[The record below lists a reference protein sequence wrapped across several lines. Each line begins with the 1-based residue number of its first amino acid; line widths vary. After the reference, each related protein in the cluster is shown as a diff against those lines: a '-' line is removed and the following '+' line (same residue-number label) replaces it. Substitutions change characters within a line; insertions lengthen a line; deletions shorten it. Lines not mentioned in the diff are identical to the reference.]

1 MRGPD
6 EKQDWMF
13 SYISAEKRVPK
24 DHPLRSIRTMVDVI
38 LKDLSP
44 RFENLYARTGRP
56 SIAPERLLRAL
67 LLQVLYSIRSERLLM
82 EQLDYNLLFRWF
94 VGLSINDV
102 IWDATVFRKNRDRLL
117 EGDIARA
124 FFERVLIHARA
135 QRLLSDEHFTV
146 DGTLIEAWA
155 GQKSFKKKGTGSGST
170 TDDSG
175 NPTVDFKGEKRTN
188 ETHQS
193 TTDPDARLYKKAKGQ
208 ESKLCYLGHV
218 MMENRNGLVV
228 NARVT
233 KATGT
238 AEREAAVDM
247 LGEMPAKRRITVGGD
262 KAYDTREFVRQA
274 RALEVTPH
282 VAQNTTNR
290 ASAIDDRTTRHA
302 GYPISQRKRK
312 RVEEIFGWMKTV
324 GMLRK
329 TRHRGTDR
337 VRWMFTFGVA
347 VYNLVRMRNLMEAP
361 G

>member
-6 EKQDWMF
+6 EQQEWMF

-24 DHPLRSIRTMVDVI
+24 DHPLRGIRTMVDVI

-44 RFENLYARTGRP
+44 LFEGLYAKVGRP
-56 SIAPERLLRAL
+56 SIAPEKLLRAL
-67 LLQVLYSIRSERLLM
+67 LLQVLYSVRSERLLM

-94 VGLSINDV
+94 VGLSMDDA
-102 IWDATVFRKNRDRLL
+102 IWDATVFSKNRDRLL

-124 FFERVLIHARA
+124 FFERILLHARA
-135 QRLLSDEHFTV
+135 QHLLSDEHFTV

-155 GQKSFKKKGTGSGST
+155 GQKSFKKKGSRSGNS
-170 TDDSG
+170 TDDPG
-175 NPTVDFKGEKRTN
+175 NPTVDFKDEKRSN

-193 TTDPDARLYKKAKGQ
+193 TTDPEARLYKKAKGR

-218 MMENRNGLVV
+218 TMENRNGLAV
-228 NARVT
+228 NARLT

-238 AEREAAVDM
+238 AERQAAVDM
-247 LGEMPAKRRITVGGD
+247 IGELPRKKRITVGGD
-262 KAYDTREFVRQA
+262 KAYDTKGFVKEA
-274 RALEVTPH
+274 RCLGVTPH
-282 VAQNTTNR
+282 VAQNTKNR
-290 ASAIDDRTTRHA
+290 ASAIDDRTTRHG

-312 RVEEIFGWMKTV
+312 RVEEIFGWLKTV

-329 TRHRGTDR
+329 TRHRGTAR
-337 VRWMFTFGVA
+337 VAWMFTFGVA

-361 G
+361 V